1 LDLKL
6 NSENRYAS
14 GCVVTLRKEGRMADV
29 LILVEEGYEEFE
41 LWVPYYRF
49 LEDGLSVEIVGKEK
63 AYAGKH
69 GAAIRG

>member
-1 LDLKL
+1 
-6 NSENRYAS
+6 
-14 GCVVTLRKEGRMADV
+14 MADV